1 MFSGNITRLGNFD
14 ASGFDMTGGIL
25 EQGVALIAP
34 GDDRRVLEK
43 HGFGVQIRTNQQPPE
58 NYCRPGVDVLF
69 RSTAKIYR
77 AGVLAVV
84 LTGMGQDGLHGCE
97 GIREAGGQILVQDE
111 ASSVVWGM
119 LGSVANSG
127 KGRSSGILASNG
139 RRNYRSSQAILD
151 FRF

>member
-1 MFSGNITRLGNFD
+1 MFSGNITRIGNSD

-58 NYCRPGVDVLF
+58 NYCRPAVDVLF

-77 AGVLAVV
+77 GGVLALV
-84 LTGMGQDGLHGCE
+84 LTGMNKMDFTAARVFGKL
-97 GIREAGGQILVQDE
+97 EA
-111 ASSVVWGM
+111 
-119 LGSVANSG
+119 
-127 KGRSSGILASNG
+127 K
-139 RRNYRSSQAILD
+139 
-151 FRF
+151 F

>member
-1 MFSGNITRLGNFD
+1 
-14 ASGFDMTGGIL
+14 MTGGIL
-25 EQGVALIAP
+25 EQGVAWIAP
-34 GDDRRVLEK
+34 GDDHRVLEK

-58 NYCRPGVDVLF
+58 NSCRPAVDVLF
-69 RSTAKIYR
+69 RSTAKIYD

-97 GIREAGGQILVQDE
+97 GIREAGGQIIVQDR

-127 KGRSSGILASNG
+127 FADRVVSLEAMAG
-139 RRNYRSSQAILD
+139 
-151 FRF
+151 